1 MTDREL
7 AREWLEGLQAMTER
21 MGVDHLFRVED
32 ISEDDLAAL
41 LARVREES
49 EWMEREKC
57 ICRLLCFDCVMQD
70 ETDWCEMCQSN
81 AAAIRGEDDETIR
94 LASLFG
100 GER

>member
-1 MTDREL
+1 MNTAEM
-7 AREWLEGLQAMTER
+7 AREWLVGLEVLSSYAIIESDSTDPC
-21 MGVDHLFRVED
+21 VVE
-32 ISEDDLAAL
+32 SLTAL
-41 LARVREES
+41 LDRVREES

-94 LASLFG
+94 LAGLFG
-100 GER
+100 DA